1 MITRPAILALSS
13 ALLLS
18 IFGTVQGQTVFESGV
33 GVPLPN
39 LVTLAKGSNP
49 NLADPNLAFSGNGYV
64 GLRSATP
71 GFPDLFTESFN
82 LEVVGGLS
90 HTKSVLQVDISSLLS
105 GFIIHSAELS
115 FLLGSQSGTQQVT
128 TSVISFETNGSIGY
142 NWNPT
147 ALSGPVVQTV
157 TGSNDPLRFNTID
170 VTSLLQDR
178 INQGQSWLGLHLSAT
193 GSGNQFLATT
203 TVREADRAQVRLTV
217 NFSQVPEPNTF
228 ALLGL
233 MLGGMSL
240 VRNRRK

>member
-1 MITRPAILALSS
+1 MSLAL
-13 ALLLS
+13 LFF
-18 IFGTVQGQTVFESGV
+18 IFNNSQAQTVFESGV
-33 GVPLPN
+33 GVPLQN
-39 LVTLAKGSNP
+39 LVTLSKGNNP
-49 NLADPNLAFSGNGYV
+49 NLSDPNLTFNGNGYL
-64 GLRSATP
+64 GLRTATP
-71 GFPDLFTESFN
+71 GFPELFTESFN

-90 HTKSVLQVDISSLLS
+90 HTRSVLQVDISSLLH

-115 FLLGSQSGTQQVT
+115 FLLGSQSGTQTVT
-128 TSVISFETNGSIGY
+128 ASVISFETSGSIGY

-157 TGSNDPLRFNTID
+157 VGGNDPLRFNTID
-170 VTSLLQDR
+170 VASLLQAR

-203 TVREADRAQVRLTV
+203 TVGQADRAQVRLTV

-228 ALLGL
+228 AFLGL
-233 MLGGMSL
+233 MLGGMTL